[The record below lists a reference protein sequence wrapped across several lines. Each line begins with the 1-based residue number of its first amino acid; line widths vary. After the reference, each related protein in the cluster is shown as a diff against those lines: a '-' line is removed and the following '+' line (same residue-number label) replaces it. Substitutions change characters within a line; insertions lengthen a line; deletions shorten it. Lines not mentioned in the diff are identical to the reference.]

1 MNREEYFA
9 AEIAKYKQAFDEEYY
24 PALLDAFA
32 LCVMNDLPLP
42 PWVWRPVAEQIERD
56 FAKRRS
62 GSGKRGRTGGRLA
75 SADMDRVHN
84 LRWAWASHWLS
95 NRKELMFLGHKP
107 TRDGAFEYT
116 SKSLLGTRAQGTIA
130 IKDSYGLV
138 ERARK
143 AGKLSRYEAAGDD
156 LRGEVGGPIRGN

>member
-1 MNREEYFA
+1 MMPAEYFA
-9 AEIAKYKQAFDEEYY
+9 AQIAKHKQAFDAGYY

-42 PWVWRPVAEQIERD
+42 PWIWRPVAEQIERD

-62 GSGKRGRTGGRLA
+62 GSGKRGRTGGKLA
-75 SADMDRVHN
+75 PAVMDRIDY
-84 LRWAWASHWLS
+84 LRWAWARHWLA
-95 NRKELMFLGHKP
+95 NRKDLEFFGHKQ

-116 SKSLLGTRAQGTIA
+116 SKSLRGTRAQGSPGA
-130 IKDSYGLV
+130 IEGSYKKV

-143 AGKLSRYEAAGDD
+143 SGKLARFEQRATS
-156 LRGEVGGPIRGN
+156 

>member
-1 MNREEYFA
+1 MTPAEYFA
-9 AEIAKYKQAFDEEYY
+9 AEIAKHKHAFYAGYY

-32 LCVMNDLPLP
+32 LCVMNGLPLP

-62 GSGKRGRTGGRLA
+62 GSGKRGRTGGKLS
-75 SADMDRVHN
+75 SAVMERIHY
-84 LRWAWASHWLS
+84 LRWAWAHHWLA
-95 NRKELMFLGHKP
+95 NRKDLEFFGHKP

-116 SKSLLGTRAQGTIA
+116 SKSLRGTRAQGSRDA
-130 IKDSYGLV
+130 IEDSYKKV

-143 AGKLSRYEAAGDD
+143 SGKLSRFEAAGHD
-156 LRGEVGGPIRGN
+156 LRVEGR